1 MNHPVEETLISL
13 TVGDAEGGAR
23 LDKWLSEKIADLS
36 RARIQ
41 SLLADGQIS
50 LDGRKIDEAS
60 YRVKSGERFHIRI
73 PAPVDAVIR
82 PENIPLNII
91 YEDED
96 LIVIDKPAGLVVHPG
111 AGNWQGTLVH
121 ALLAHCGASL
131 SGIGGVKRPGIVHRL
146 DKLTSGLLVAAKT
159 GRAHEILAAQFAEHS
174 VTRSYLALVWGAPK
188 PSKGRLVSQIGRSPS
203 NRQKMAVRPNGGKQ
217 AITNYETLQSFGNPL
232 RPAVSLVR
240 CRLETGRTH
249 QIRVHLAH
257 QGNPVI
263 GDPVYGGNPAG
274 REKLLPHELRKVIGG
289 LGRQAL
295 HAAILGFIH
304 PVRNEEMYFESPLPE
319 EISRLLPLLGQI

>member
-159 GRAHEILAAQFAEHS
+159 GRAHEILAA
-174 VTRSYLALVWGAPK
+174 
-188 PSKGRLVSQIGRSPS
+188 
-203 NRQKMAVRPNGGKQ
+203 
-217 AITNYETLQSFGNPL
+217 
-232 RPAVSLVR
+232 
-240 CRLETGRTH
+240 
-249 QIRVHLAH
+249 
-257 QGNPVI
+257 
-263 GDPVYGGNPAG
+263 
-274 REKLLPHELRKVIGG
+274 
-289 LGRQAL
+289 
-295 HAAILGFIH
+295 
-304 PVRNEEMYFESPLPE
+304 
-319 EISRLLPLLGQI
+319 